1 LLSIVDA
8 SICPSNFDWDNF
20 FRGGRQ
26 MHATKCSSYLFTN
39 KSFESSVEDI
49 IIKEYGFL
57 EDAHLLWN
65 AIKFFFRD
73 YNNTRLR

>member
-1 LLSIVDA
+1 
-8 SICPSNFDWDNF
+8 
-20 FRGGRQ
+20 

-73 YNNTRLR
+73 YNNTRLG